1 MKQVFRVFWGC
12 TLAAALALTGCGR
25 GGAPGSSGA
34 GSMSGSGS
42 GAMSGGTAGQGQ
54 QRDQQEV
61 QPFQPQQAVNRRG
74 LVRQH
79 GGGEGERGV
88 LLRAPHEPHLAQKEA
103 AHIRTF
109 LQR

>member
-42 GAMSGGTAGQGQ
+42 GAMSGGTAGQ
-54 QRDQQEV
+54 E
-61 QPFQPQQAVNRRG
+61 QAWRTG
-74 LVRQH
+74 L
-79 GGGEGERGV
+79 GV
-88 LLRAPHEPHLAQKEA
+88 VTEA
-103 AHIRTF
+103 AGSDRAGKICCRRSSSRWCWTPTANWPT
-109 LQR
+109 